1 MPEPVST
8 GAAILGAGALSAGA
22 GLYGSSQAAKA
33 QKSAANRAADTQMA
47 MFNRQVELQEPFRQ
61 GGLTAQNRLLTL
73 LGLEGGTAGAPDY
86 GRYARDF
93 TMADYQADPGYG
105 FRLDEGM
112 KALERSAAA
121 RGGLLS
127 GATLKGAQRFGQDL
141 ASQEYQNAFNRYQI
155 NRAAQLNPLQSL
167 YGAGQT
173 SANTLTTAAGQT
185 GQGVA
190 GAQIAG
196 GQARASGY
204 MNMANALTS
213 ALNTGAGLY
222 VQRPLYEAL
231 ANRNF
236 IPGNAMAPFV
246 AGGFSPSALD
256 PTPFGGSG
264 AG

>member
-8 GAAILGAGALSAGA
+8 GTAILGAGALSAGA

-61 GGLTAQNRLLTL
+61 GGLTAQNRLLEL
-73 LGLEGGTAGAPDY
+73 LGLGGSPNAADY
-86 GRYARDF
+86 GRYAKDF
-93 TMADYQADPGYG
+93 SMTDYQADPGYG

-127 GATLKGAQRFGQDL
+127 GATLRGTQELGQNL
-141 ASQEYQNAFNRYQI
+141 ASQEYQNAFNRYQV
-155 NRAAQLNPLQSL
+155 NRANQLNPLQSL

-173 SANTLTTAAGQT
+173 SANTLTAAAGQT
-185 GQGVA
+185 GQGMA
-190 GAQIAG
+190 NAQMAG

-204 MNMANALTS
+204 LGMANALTG

-222 VQRPLYEAL
+222 VQQPLYAAL
-231 ANRNF
+231 GRQY
-236 IPGNAMAPFV
+236 
-246 AGGFSPSALD
+246 GG
-256 PTPFGGSG
+256 G
-264 AG
+264 AAQT